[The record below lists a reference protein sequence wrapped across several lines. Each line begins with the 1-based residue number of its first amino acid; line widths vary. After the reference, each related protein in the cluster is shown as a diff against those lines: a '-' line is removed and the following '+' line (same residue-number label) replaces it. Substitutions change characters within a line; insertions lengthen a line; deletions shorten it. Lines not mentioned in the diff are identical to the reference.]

1 MVERQR
7 TGSDVTKVGSA
18 AVVERLRRDILAG
31 RLTDGQRLTEANLV
45 ERFGVGRG
53 PVREAMRDLAAQG
66 LVLSRPNRGAI
77 VSPEAPRPIR
87 ELITPIRQ
95 TIESYALALIFDE
108 LTEDDFRAWEQ
119 LLARMRTACRN
130 EDFHQI
136 AELDIAFHRSLL
148 ERSGQPDL
156 LLIWET
162 LLGRIRSHFRRT
174 QRRCKNLMA
183 IYDEHCAIIECFR
196 TGTLQEAQQLLKEK
210 ID

>member
-1 MVERQR
+1 MSERPR
-7 TGSDVTKVGSA
+7 SGSDPAKSGSA
-18 AVVERLRRDILAG
+18 AVVDCVRRDILAG
-31 RLTDGQRLTEANLV
+31 RLTDGQRLTEANLA

-66 LVLSRPNRGAI
+66 LVVSRPNRGAI

-95 TIESYALALIFDE
+95 TIESYALGLIFDD
-108 LTEDDFRAWEQ
+108 LDEDIFREWDQ
-119 LLARMRTACRN
+119 LLIEMRTACRN
-130 EDFHQI
+130 GDFHQI

-174 QRRCKNLMA
+174 QRRCRDLMA
-183 IYDEHCAIIECFR
+183 IYEEHRAIIECFR
-196 TGTLQEAQQLLKEK
+196 NGTLQEAQRLLKEK

>member
-1 MVERQR
+1 MAERHHAEGEALR
-7 TGSDVTKVGSA
+7 TGSAD
-18 AVVERLRRDILAG
+18 VVERLRRDILAG
-31 RLTDGQRLTEANLV
+31 RLADGQRLTEANLV

-66 LVLSRPNRGAI
+66 LVISRPNRGAI
-77 VSPEAPRPIR
+77 VSPEAPRAIC

-95 TIESYALALIFDE
+95 TIESYALALVFEE
-108 LTEDDFRAWEQ
+108 LSDDDFRAWDR
-119 LLARMRTACRN
+119 LLLRMRAACRK

-136 AELDIAFHRSLL
+136 AELDIAFHRSLV

-156 LLIWET
+156 ILIWDT

-174 QRRCKNLMA
+174 QRRCRNLMA
-183 IYDEHCAIIECFR
+183 IYEEHRAIVECFR
-196 TGTLQEAQQLLKEK
+196 TGTLKQAQRLLKEK